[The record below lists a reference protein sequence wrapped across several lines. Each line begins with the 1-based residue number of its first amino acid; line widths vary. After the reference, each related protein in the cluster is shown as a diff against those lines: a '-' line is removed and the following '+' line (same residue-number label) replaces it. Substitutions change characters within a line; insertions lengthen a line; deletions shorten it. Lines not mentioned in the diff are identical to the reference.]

1 MRNRMTV
8 RRLSMTPLLG
18 VLLVAAGTWPGV
30 GVGSRDS
37 SRAVPP
43 CSPQVDIVA
52 VRERDPDFRRLRH
65 EIDSTF
71 AAAVA
76 EAMSTGPSDR
86 YGEITLLGKILLHDE
101 NLSVNRN
108 VACISCHSEATG
120 YTGPVDVINRTV
132 VAYPGSAGNVVG
144 ARKPQ
149 SYGYAAFA
157 PILHYDEA
165 QKTLYGGNFWDMRAT
180 GIAIGNPAA
189 QQAQGPPLDPH
200 EMALPDAACAVY
212 RVSRG
217 TYRAYFERVRGAQS
231 FAIHWPADVERVCS
245 TPAPAPA
252 NDPLPV
258 HLSAI
263 DRGIAAT
270 TYEFMALAMA
280 AFEASPEVSRFSSKF
295 DSALAHPDQRVL
307 TPDEE
312 AGWMLF
318 RGKARC
324 NTCHLDGTDNR
335 AGARRPQSADR
346 VTPRDAADA
355 APLFTDFTAANLGVP
370 RNRALRFY
378 CETTPTA
385 THHTPNPAGA
395 AYVDH
400 GVGGFLRSKD
410 NPNPAW
416 AWMAGQLDGAVRV
429 PTVRNVDM
437 RPRPDFVKAYMHNG
451 YLKSLNEVVHFYN
464 TRDALPRCQGEDAPG
479 EKVSCWP
486 APEVAAN
493 IDTTVGKLGLT
504 PQEEAQVVAFLRTL
518 TDGPPKQRRPIS
530 PRKGDRH

>member
-1 MRNRMTV
+1 MHSRTTV
-8 RRLSMTPLLG
+8 RWAWITPLFIA
-18 VLLVAAGTWPGV
+18 VTFAARSGWS
-30 GVGSRDS
+30 VGSSDDARQHTT
-37 SRAVPP
+37 AL
-43 CSPQVDIVA
+43 CSPQVDVVA
-52 VRERDPDFRRLRH
+52 VRAQDPDFRRVRR

-76 EAMSTGPSDR
+76 EAKSAAPRDR
-86 YGEITLLGKILLHDE
+86 YGQITLLGKILLHDE
-101 NLSVNRN
+101 NLSVNRD
-108 VACISCHSEATG
+108 VACITCHSESTG
-120 YTGPVDVINRTV
+120 YTGPVEVINRTV

-157 PILHYDEA
+157 PILHYNEA

-180 GIAIGNPAA
+180 GTWLGNPAA
-189 QQAQGPPLDPH
+189 EQAQGPPLDPH

-212 RVSRG
+212 RVSRAP
-217 TYRAYFERVRGAQS
+217 YRAYVERLRGVQS
-231 FAIHWPADVERVCS
+231 FAIHWPANVERVCS

-252 NDPLPV
+252 NDPFPV
-258 HLSAI
+258 HLSAA
-263 DRGIAAT
+263 DRGLALT
-270 TYEFMALAMA
+270 TYDFMALAMA
-280 AFEASPEVSRFSSKF
+280 SFEASPEVSRFSSKF
-295 DSALAHPDQRVL
+295 DSALAHPDQQVL
-307 TPDEE
+307 TSAEQ
-312 AGWMLF
+312 AGWTLF

-335 AGARRPQSADR
+335 AGARGSRGDDR
-346 VTPRDAADA
+346 MTPGDAADV

-370 RNRALRFY
+370 RNPALRFY
-378 CETTPTA
+378 CENTPNS
-385 THHTPNPAGA
+385 THHTPNTAGA

-416 AWMAGQLDGAVRV
+416 TWMADQLDGAVRV
-429 PTVRNVDM
+429 PTLRNVDM

-464 TRDALPRCQGEDAPG
+464 TRDALPRCRGDDAPG

-486 APEVAAN
+486 GPEISAN
-493 IDTTVGKLGLT
+493 MDITIGKLGLT
-504 PQEEAQVVAFLRTL
+504 AQEEAQVVAFLKTL
-518 TDGPPKQRRPIS
+518 TDGPPRRP
-530 PRKGDRH
+530 